1 MIISDKTLRF
11 AADRR
16 KSALRLGPAASL
28 SRASRAE
35 PPLST
40 GACVYHV
47 ESVTLHRALQQCG
60 QQKPLDNTM
69 CFTKC
74 CSSQIILHWWS
85 YNEKLA
91 AGAVNT
97 HVSGYHRHVRWKTLH
112 EALGPCNCWL
122 NAIACSC
129 HELHGTTPSMARS
142 NATSVKEGHVWMKPE
157 SFLSAL
163 LRWLSLYA
171 TMTSGSRF

>member
-1 MIISDKTLRF
+1 MKHMDMQVRHVHCQLEGAGHGRHCCSCSTTSGIPD
-11 AADRR
+11 
-16 KSALRLGPAASL
+16 AASVL
-28 SRASRAE
+28 CTACRAHTTSSA
-35 PPLST
+35 ST
-40 GACVYHV
+40 ANLMVAFLEADPEAMISMN
-47 ESVTLHRALQQCG
+47 ESERSG

-91 AGAVNT
+91 AGAVNA

-142 NATSVKEGHVWMKPE
+142 NARSVKEGHV
-157 SFLSAL
+157 
-163 LRWLSLYA
+163 
-171 TMTSGSRF
+171 